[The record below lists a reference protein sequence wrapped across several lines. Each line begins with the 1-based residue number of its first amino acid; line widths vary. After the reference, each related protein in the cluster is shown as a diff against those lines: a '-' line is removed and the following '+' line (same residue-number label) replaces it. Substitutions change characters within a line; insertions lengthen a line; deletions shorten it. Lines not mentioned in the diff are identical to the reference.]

1 MTTREEFAK
10 LYPGIEPPSWIDEVE
25 LLTEQEALA
34 MARLGIEVHTDR
46 IYSDGRAIN
55 ERWEDSPINDVDF
68 LWECGRT
75 ATDKLVCSICYIIK

>member
-34 MARLGIEVHTDR
+34 LCKLGIDVHWDR
-46 IYSDGRAIN
+46 IRGRI
-55 ERWEDSPINDVDF
+55 RWESTPHTNHSMYAP
-68 LWECGRT
+68 WEVSLDT
-75 ATDKLVCSICYIIK
+75 FDCSICYIIK

>member
-25 LLTEQEALA
+25 LLTEQEAIA
-34 MARLGIEVHTDR
+34 MARLGIEVH
-46 IYSDGRAIN
+46 IN
-55 ERWEDSPINDVDF
+55 VRWEDSPINDVGF